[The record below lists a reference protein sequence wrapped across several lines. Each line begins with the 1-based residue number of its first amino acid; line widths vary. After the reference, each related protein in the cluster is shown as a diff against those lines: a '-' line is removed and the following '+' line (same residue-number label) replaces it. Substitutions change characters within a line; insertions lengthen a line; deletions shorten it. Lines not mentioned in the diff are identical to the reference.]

1 MPAVRL
7 DQELGIAT
15 PALKEGGSGGRGPG
29 GGEGEGEVADGGAT
43 QRAGQRQNKK
53 IV

>member
-7 DQELGIAT
+7 VQELGIARRT
-15 PALKEGGSGGRGPG
+15 RPGGPG
-29 GGEGEGEVADGGAT
+29 GGEGEGEGEVADGVAT

-53 IV
+53 